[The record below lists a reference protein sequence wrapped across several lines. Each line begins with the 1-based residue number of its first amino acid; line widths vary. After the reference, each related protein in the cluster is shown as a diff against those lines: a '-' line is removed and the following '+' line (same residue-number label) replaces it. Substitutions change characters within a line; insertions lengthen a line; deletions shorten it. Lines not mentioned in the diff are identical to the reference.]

1 MQPLVEEV
9 GQALTYVWRMR
20 VRKVRGVVT
29 RHVGVIVG
37 QIGADELAVNSLE
50 IGVGLAVCGG
60 DDQIKV
66 SGVHT
71 QWPQSGPDDSVRP
84 QKRIGNQHSRRL
96 SAILAHDLDP
106 ANVLPSRS
114 IVYDVRTIQALRGM
128 QRGGRVLLIGRDDQP
143 VVFPVVQVLGGV
155 VSNTPMP
162 DSAIGLGLFLVLAVP
177 VKGAVDVDDRTTMCV
192 DAVSVGVQPDVAW
205 LD

>member
-1 MQPLVEEV
+1 
-9 GQALTYVWRMR
+9 
-20 VRKVRGVVT
+20 
-29 RHVGVIVG
+29 
-37 QIGADELAVNSLE
+37 
-50 IGVGLAVCGG
+50 
-60 DDQIKV
+60 
-66 SGVHT
+66 
-71 QWPQSGPDDSVRP
+71 
-84 QKRIGNQHSRRL
+84 
-96 SAILAHDLDP
+96 
-106 ANVLPSRS
+106 
-114 IVYDVRTIQALRGM
+114 M

-177 VKGAVDVDDRTTMCV
+177 VKGTVDAHDRTTMCV